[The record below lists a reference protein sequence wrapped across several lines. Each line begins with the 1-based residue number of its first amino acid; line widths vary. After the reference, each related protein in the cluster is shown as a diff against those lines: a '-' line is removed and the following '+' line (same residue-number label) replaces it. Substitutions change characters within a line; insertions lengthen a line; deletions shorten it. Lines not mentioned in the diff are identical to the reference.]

1 MTQEALLEPKIS
13 DILLDS
19 FKKMESVQGFKKA
32 IKTWKP
38 AKCPCRL
45 CKFFVQNIAFFDEQS

>member
-1 MTQEALLEPKIS
+1 MTHEALLEPQIP